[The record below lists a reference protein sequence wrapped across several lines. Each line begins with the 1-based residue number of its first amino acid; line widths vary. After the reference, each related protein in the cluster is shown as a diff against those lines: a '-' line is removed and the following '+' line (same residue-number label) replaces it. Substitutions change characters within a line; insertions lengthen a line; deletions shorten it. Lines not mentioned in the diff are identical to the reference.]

1 MSLRKILEGV
11 KSREISVEEAEKQ
24 IKLLSYKK
32 LKNIAKLD
40 THREKRTGIPEAILA
55 EGKNIKAIV
64 EIAKAQLKSKGKAII
79 TRLNEAQLEVLKK
92 NFTEIKLEWH
102 ENARIAILRKG
113 NKPERSGGK
122 VGIITAGTADIAA
135 AEEARVIAEEMGCE
149 VLEIHDVGVAGI
161 HRLFPELSKLVEFE
175 PDAVIVAAGREGT
188 LPAIVAGLIDVPVI
202 GLPVSTGYGKGGG
215 GEAALLAMLQSCS
228 PLAVVNIDAGFVA
241 GAIAA
246 RIANKA
252 AEKREYRDKEDKS

>member
-1 MSLRKILEGV
+1 MSLRKILESL
-11 KSREISVEEAEKQ
+11 KNSELSVEEAEKQ
-24 IKLLSYKK
+24 LKLLSFKK
-32 LKNIAKLD
+32 LKKIAKLD
-40 THREKRTGIPEAILA
+40 TNREKRTGIPEAILA
-55 EGKNIKAIV
+55 EGKSIKALV
-64 EIAKAQLKSKGKAII
+64 EIAKAQLQSEGKAII
-79 TRLNEAQLEVLKK
+79 TRLNEAQLESLKK
-92 NFTEIKLEWH
+92 ICGTRVKLEWH

-113 NKPERSGGK
+113 KHKTERSGGK
-122 VGIITAGTADIAA
+122 VGIITAGTADIPA
-135 AEEARVIAEEMGCE
+135 AEEAKVIAEEMGCE

-175 PDAVIVAAGREGT
+175 ADAVIVAAGREGT
-188 LPAIVAGLIDVPVI
+188 LPSVVAGLLDVPVI

-228 PLAVVNIDAGFVA
+228 ALAVVNIDAGFIA

-252 AEKREYRDKEDKS
+252 AEGRKHKNKS